1 MATVINA
8 MCVMSTLK
16 VSKNFINIILI
27 EGGRLILR
35 QVEECRTG

>member
-27 EGGRLILR
+27 EVAG
-35 QVEECRTG
+35 